1 MNSTFVARIA
11 SARRERAQ
19 LLHSGLEIEA
29 LISGSVLNSGEPPVA
44 GDYADARM
52 IEPGLALVER
62 VHPRRTKLSRRNAGR
77 RGEEQVLAANA
88 DIALLVTGLD
98 HDFNPRRIDRY
109 LALVR
114 EGGVQP
120 VVVLNKADLHAD
132 PSLFAAQI
140 HAPMVFSISARTG
153 HGVAE
158 IEALLI
164 PGTTAV
170 LLGSSGAGKSTLLN
184 RLLGDER
191 HATAPV
197 RAHDSRGR
205 HTTTHRE
212 LLPLPNGAW
221 IIDTPGLREIQ
232 LHVRPE
238 TIDEVFAD
246 IAEMAQ
252 NCRFRDCQH
261 QGEPGCAVLDSTDPA
276 RLESYRKL
284 KRELAWRENPLS
296 AKQRWRAIHKAAK
309 RLYKER
315 GR

>member
-1 MNSTFVARIA
+1 MTSTFVARVA
-11 SARRERAQ
+11 SAQRERAH
-19 LLHSGLEIEA
+19 LLHSGLELEA
-29 LISGSVLNSGEPPVA
+29 LVSGSVLNSGEPPVA

-52 IEPGLALVER
+52 IGPGLALLDR
-62 VHPRRTKLSRRNAGR
+62 LHPRRTKLSRRAAGR

-132 PSLFAAQI
+132 PAPFLAQI
-140 HAPMVFSISARTG
+140 HAPKILALSAQTG
-153 HGVAE
+153 HGLEEV
-158 IEALLI
+158 EALLT

-191 HATAPV
+191 HATAAV

-205 HTTTHRE
+205 HTTTRRE

-232 LHVRPE
+232 LYVQPE
-238 TIDEVFAD
+238 TIDAVFGD
-246 IAEMAQ
+246 IVELALH
-252 NCRFRDCQH
+252 CRFRDCQH
-261 QGEPGCAVLDSTDPA
+261 QGEPGCAVSDSIDPD
-276 RLESYRKL
+276 RLSSYQKL
-284 KRELAWRENPLS
+284 KREAAWRENS
-296 AKQRWRAIHKAAK
+296 QAEKQRWRAIHKAAK
-309 RLYKER
+309 RFYKER

>member
-1 MNSTFVARIA
+1 MTSTFVARVA
-11 SARRERAQ
+11 SAQRERAH
-19 LLHSGLEIEA
+19 LLHSGLELEA
-29 LISGSVLNSGEPPVA
+29 LVSGSVLNSGEPPVA

-52 IEPGLALVER
+52 IGPGLALLDR
-62 VHPRRTKLSRRNAGR
+62 LHPRRTKLSRRAAGR

-132 PSLFAAQI
+132 PAPFLAQI
-140 HAPMVFSISARTG
+140 HAPKILVLSAQTG
-153 HGVAE
+153 HGLEEV
-158 IEALLI
+158 EALLT

-191 HATAPV
+191 HATAAV

-205 HTTTHRE
+205 HTTTRRE

-232 LHVRPE
+232 LYVQPE
-238 TIDEVFAD
+238 TIDAVFGD
-246 IAEMAQ
+246 IVELALH
-252 NCRFRDCQH
+252 CRFRDCQH
-261 QGEPGCAVLDSTDPA
+261 QGEPGCAVSDSIDPD
-276 RLESYRKL
+276 RLSSYQKL
-284 KRELAWRENPLS
+284 KREAAWRENS
-296 AKQRWRAIHKAAK
+296 QAEKQRWRAIHKAAK
-309 RLYKER
+309 RFYKER